1 MQKQE
6 LNIQSAT
13 DLLHQNMQNKNLR
26 KHCYAVGKVLSEFF
40 DFFRTEL
47 RSENEGRD
55 VGGLT
60 KEQWEI
66 VGTLHDADWEK
77 TTENP
82 DKHVFELLSW
92 LESYDVPE
100 EMLNAFKTHNYRM
113 AKIREPQTLL
123 EWTLECCDELTGF
136 IVAVALVMPNKKLSE
151 VSVETILKK
160 FKQKEFARA
169 VEREQ
174 ILQCEEKLGI
184 KPEDFIQ
191 ITLQGMQKNSDLLGL

>member
-1 MQKQE
+1 MKK
-6 LNIQSAT
+6 LDIQTAT
-13 DLLHQNMQNKNLR
+13 ELLHENMQNKNLR
-26 KHCYAVGKVLSEFF
+26 KHCYAVGKALSEFY
-40 DFFRTEL
+40 DFYL
-47 RSENEGRD
+47 NEGRD
-55 VGGLT
+55 VGNLT

-66 VGTLHDADWEK
+66 VGILHDADWEK

-82 DKHVFELLSW
+82 DRHVFELISW
-92 LESYDVPE
+92 LEDYNVAE
-100 EMLNAFKTHNYRM
+100 ELINALQTHNYKM

-151 VSVETILKK
+151 VSIENIFKK

-174 ILQCEEKLGI
+174 ILQCKDKVGLESEKFV
-184 KPEDFIQ
+184 E
-191 ITLQGMQKNSDLLGL
+191 ITLRAMQKNADLLGL

>member
-1 MQKQE
+1 MKK
-6 LNIQSAT
+6 LDIQTAT
-13 DLLHQNMQNKNLR
+13 ELLHENMQNKNLR
-26 KHCYAVGKVLSEFF
+26 KHCYAVGKALSEFY
-40 DFFRTEL
+40 DFYL
-47 RSENEGRD
+47 NEGRD
-55 VGGLT
+55 VGNLT

-66 VGTLHDADWEK
+66 VGILHDADWEK

-82 DKHVFELLSW
+82 DRHVFELISW
-92 LESYDVPE
+92 LEDYNVAE
-100 EMLNAFKTHNYRM
+100 ELINALQTHNYKM

-151 VSVETILKK
+151 VSIENIFKK

-174 ILQCEEKLGI
+174 ILQCKDKVGLEPEKFV
-184 KPEDFIQ
+184 E
-191 ITLQGMQKNSDLLGL
+191 ITLRAMQKNADLLGL